1 MHTLLS
7 RASAH
12 TCQAPTPVQAPILP
26 PSNMDFLRSSVQPP
40 TILNSCVV
48 NLNVAPLSSHSC
60 DCSDALWA
68 PWHQASKVCTH
79 PSMASFAAF
88 FPCSMKFMYC
98 KWWLNV
104 AETWQRGYKSVHFAA
119 QIQLSPLSGWPRWS
133 TDEVT
138 MRYTLEASNF
148 VSGVDLCMEI
158 IESFKQLLC
167 ATAHPQFLAPELRA
181 AVGACLGQYGK
192 CHS

>member
-7 RASAH
+7 WASTHTRTSAH
-12 TCQAPTPVQAPILP
+12 P
-26 PSNMDFLRSSVQPP
+26 PPNLDFLRSSVQPP

-48 NLNVAPLSSHSC
+48 NLNVGPLSSHSC

-79 PSMASFAAF
+79 
-88 FPCSMKFMYC
+88 
-98 KWWLNV
+98 
-104 AETWQRGYKSVHFAA
+104 SVHGLVCSVLPLQHEIHVLQVMTECCRNLATRLWVGPLCST
-119 QIQLSPLSGWPRWS
+119 IQLSPLSGWPRRS

-138 MRYTLEASNF
+138 MRYTLEANF

-181 AVGACLGQYGK
+181 AVGACPGQYSK

>member
-7 RASAH
+7 RASTH
-12 TCQAPTPVQAPILP
+12 TCTSAHP
-26 PSNMDFLRSSVQPP
+26 PPNLDFLRSSVQPP

-48 NLNVAPLSSHSC
+48 NLNVGPLSSHSC

-79 PSMASFAAF
+79 PSMVSFAVF

-104 AETWQRGYKSVHFAA
+104 AETWQRGYKSVRFAA
-119 QIQLSPLSGWPRWS
+119 QYSFLHCQAGLDEARTKWQCGTPWKLVTLYQGWTFAWR
-133 TDEVT
+133 
-138 MRYTLEASNF
+138 
-148 VSGVDLCMEI
+148 
-158 IESFKQLLC
+158 
-167 ATAHPQFLAPELRA
+167 
-181 AVGACLGQYGK
+181 
-192 CHS
+192 